1 MHAHTHTHTHTHL
14 SMTWAA
20 HYNIIFKS
28 QFNKSSVMLL
38 LFLFHQPMETDS
50 TGQPEGG
57 GRGED
62 VGMGQD
68 TVHIEPTLCTV
79 ATELHFLLVLEHLK
93 IDMLFG

>member
-1 MHAHTHTHTHTHL
+1 
-14 SMTWAA
+14 
-20 HYNIIFKS
+20 
-28 QFNKSSVMLL
+28 
-38 LFLFHQPMETDS
+38 METDS

-68 TVHIEPTLCTV
+68 SVHIEPTLCTV
-79 ATELHFLLVLEHLK
+79 ATELHFLLVLEHFK